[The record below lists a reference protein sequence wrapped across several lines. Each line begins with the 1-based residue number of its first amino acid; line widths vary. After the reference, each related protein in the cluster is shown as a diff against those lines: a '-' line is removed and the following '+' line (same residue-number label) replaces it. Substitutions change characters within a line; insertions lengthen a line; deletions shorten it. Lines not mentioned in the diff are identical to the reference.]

1 MKKRRYFSGGGV
13 PTTGGMYN
21 TAPVQY
27 PFPSDGGGL
36 GPPPSSNSANT
47 TVNVNGQ
54 EVVSEADD
62 NPFGPSEESGPLNLR
77 KGGRVKSKSHSKSHS
92 KSKPKS
98 KSSRGDGIAQRGRT
112 RGRML

>member
-1 MKKRRYFSGGGV
+1 MKKKRYFAGGGV

-27 PFPSDGGGL
+27 PFPSDGGGM
-36 GPPPSSNSANT
+36 GPPPSNTNT

-54 EVVSEADD
+54 EVTSETDD
-62 NPFGPSEESGPLNLR
+62 NPFGASEEAGPLNMR
-77 KGGRVKSKSHSKSHS
+77 KGGRVKAKSHS